1 MNQILSMQMQ
11 KEESIN
17 KNKGYK
23 NSNNKIAVASAV
35 RLFAILIL
43 IFGIILIGDSVYGIV
58 SSVPKEKDN
67 PSVSTE
73 SIGAEAIIRIVTQK
87 PLKQMTYR
95 WGDGEETVVEG
106 NGTVE
111 LEVTIDI
118 PTGNNILN
126 IKVTDYYGN
135 ETEYQK
141 QYINQRTDNTKPT
154 IEISSVGSKLN
165 IRATDNTEMS
175 YIAYKWN
182 EEEETR
188 VDIDEN
194 AQDKKTLE
202 TRIEVKKGQN
212 TLTIIAVDKDG
223 NRETRTETI
232 KGANKPTFEIT
243 SEGNNLLINAK
254 DEEGI
259 SKISITVDGVT
270 TDTGNTPINQKE
282 VTARQELTSGSHT
295 ITVIVTNM
303 SGLTEEQSF
312 TAVL

>member
-23 NSNNKIAVASAV
+23 SSNNKIAVESAV

>member
-23 NSNNKIAVASAV
+23 SSNNKIAVTSAV

>member
-1 MNQILSMQMQ
+1 M
-11 KEESIN
+11 
-17 KNKGYK
+17 
-23 NSNNKIAVASAV
+23 

>member
-23 NSNNKIAVASAV
+23 SSNNKIAVASAV

-58 SSVPKEKDN
+58 SSAPKEKDN

-194 AQDKKTLE
+194 AQDKKILE

>member
-23 NSNNKIAVASAV
+23 SSNNKIAVASAV

-254 DEEGI
+254 DQEGI

-270 TDTGNTPINQKE
+270 TDTGNTTINQKE

>member
-23 NSNNKIAVASAV
+23 SSNNKIAVASAV

-202 TRIEVKKGQN
+202 IVKK
-212 TLTIIAVDKDG
+212 IDD
-223 NRETRTETI
+223 ETHKI
-232 KGANKPTFEIT
+232 Y
-243 SEGNNLLINAK
+243 NN
-254 DEEGI
+254 
-259 SKISITVDGVT
+259 
-270 TDTGNTPINQKE
+270 
-282 VTARQELTSGSHT
+282 
-295 ITVIVTNM
+295 
-303 SGLTEEQSF
+303 
-312 TAVL
+312 

>member
-135 ETEYQK
+135 ETENQK